1 MQHAVK
7 AMRKKLAEAGDEGV
21 PRSEADNVAAQL
33 KSMLMGPPPPV
44 KVVRR
49 TPTPGGSRLST
60 PAAAVAAADAD
71 GVGEATAEAPEVE
84 AAEVEEA
91 PALDAAFFANLEAF
105 VSPEGGFCGSSA
117 PLATFLAE
125 ALAARC

>member
-1 MQHAVK
+1 
-7 AMRKKLAEAGDEGV
+7 
-21 PRSEADNVAAQL
+21 
-33 KSMLMGPPPPV
+33 MGPPPPV

-49 TPTPGGSRLST
+49 TPTPASSRLST
-60 PAAAVAAADAD
+60 PAAPVATDADAAGD
-71 GVGEATAEAPEVE
+71 GVGEKAAEDDAADVE
-84 AAEVEEA
+84 AAEV

-105 VSPEGGFCGSSA
+105 MSPEGGFCGSSA